1 MLMAVIKVNK
11 KKNIYMGLD
20 GLHLFCTW
28 FQRFEILHRFVFGLQ
43 QIARNT
49 KVVIY
54 KVVQ

>member
-1 MLMAVIKVNK
+1 MPMAVIKVNK

>member
-11 KKNIYMGLD
+11 KNIYMGFD
-20 GLHLFCTW
+20 GLHLFHIW
-28 FQRFEILHRFVFGLQ
+28 FQWFEMLHRFMVGLQ
-43 QIARNT
+43 QIARDT